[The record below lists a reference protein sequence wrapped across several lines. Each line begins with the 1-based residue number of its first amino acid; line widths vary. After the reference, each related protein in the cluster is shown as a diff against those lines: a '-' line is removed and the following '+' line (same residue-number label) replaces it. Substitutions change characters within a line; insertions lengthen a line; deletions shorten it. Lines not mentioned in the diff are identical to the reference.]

1 MSPRTVAETLARET
15 DPETSHEAA
24 AATAETLRGVRL
36 AVLELFDH
44 VSSPGLSGS
53 EVNRLYDFNRPTFGW
68 PRTAADSPR
77 KRAGELA
84 APTRG
89 LLSVIGKQPGEN
101 GTPERIYALTD
112 KGRTYL
118 QEHAT

>member
-1 MSPRTVAETLARET
+1 MSATTVADTLARES
-15 DPETSHEAA
+15 DPDTSHEAA
-24 AATAETLRGVRL
+24 AATAVTLRGVRL

-44 VSSPGLSGS
+44 IGGPGLSGS
-53 EVNRLYDFNRPTFGW
+53 EVNSLYEFNRPTFGW

-89 LLSVIGKQPGEN
+89 LLEVVGKQTGEN
-101 GTPERIYALTD
+101 GTPERIYALSA
-112 KGRTYL
+112 KGRKYL
-118 QEHAT
+118 QEQTS